1 MDGWRQAASLAVI
14 ALAVLAALTLTGAAT
29 ADDGEQA
36 ATAPTALQP
45 TQVVAEIPE
54 GYNQLFPLQWGG
66 GSLYQLKMRLATMGC
81 IANTI
86 WNYDSGEWHGYN
98 QYNVPSTLNADWL
111 SAYGEFV
118 PAGSLFATCY
128 DVCKFSYF
136 EAPRGDRPCQSLA
149 EFRERDFY
157 NIPKYP
163 IDDSSEC
170 TDDFDERV
178 KEHVLPSMPLYP
190 GVCIIRQSI
199 PSSERAK
206 GTAIAPVARLNAAS
220 VNAASYPYYPSII
233 VVYSRAVATVT
244 EWEQVR
250 ALDTEVHELCHTNQ
264 SVHFIEQMK
273 PDLLIA
279 VPWGTNNVWAATTP
293 GNTFI
298 DLVGFTRDDD
308 GEWSLPAGT
317 YEGIYGHH
325 APTEL
330 AAEVCSMYFIHK
342 MGERNAYAYVTY
354 DNKKRRNEWDAK
366 DFDPAQYLT
375 DEIVQ
380 WIETWVALPAIT
392 GAEAD

>member
-1 MDGWRQAASLAVI
+1 MVGWRRAASLVVI
-14 ALAVLAALTLTGAAT
+14 ALAALAALALTGAAS

-36 ATAPTALQP
+36 ATAPTVLQP
-45 TQVVAEIPE
+45 TQVVAAIPE

-66 GSLYQLKMRLATMGC
+66 GSLFQLKARLATMGC

-86 WNYDSGEWHGYN
+86 WNHDGGEWRGYN

-118 PAGSLFATCY
+118 PAGSLFATCF
-128 DVCKFSYF
+128 DVCEFSYF
-136 EAPRGDRPCQSLA
+136 EVPSGDLPCQSLA

-157 NIPKYP
+157 GILPYP
-163 IDDSSEC
+163 IDDSSAC

-190 GVCIIRQSI
+190 DTCIIRQST
-199 PSSERAK
+199 PP
-206 GTAIAPVARLNAAS
+206 GGNPQGFTGHPIALRRNAAT
-220 VNAASYPYYPSII
+220 YPYYPSFV
-233 VVYSRAVATVT
+233 VVYTTTMPPVSEREKVVALNT
-244 EWEQVR
+244 EI
-250 ALDTEVHELCHTNQ
+250 HELCHTNQ
-264 SVHFIEQMK
+264 SFHFIEQMK

-279 VPWGTNNVWAATTP
+279 VPGPSSNRWAATTP

-317 YEGIYGHH
+317 YEGIYGQH

-330 AAEVCSMYFIHK
+330 AAEICSMYFIHRL
-342 MGERNAYAYVTY
+342 GERSDYAGRTY
-354 DNKKRRNEWDAK
+354 NFEKRGFERLPDTRE
-366 DFDPAQYLT
+366 FDPMQYLT
-375 DEIVQ
+375 DEIVE

-392 GAEAD
+392 AAETD